1 MVSVNGDPSAA
12 ELAQKLNAIKSSKES
27 KVASRE
33 LKLQKKQPLKIKDGE
48 RPCAYAQG
56 LFRWQN

>member
-1 MVSVNGDPSAA
+1 MGNQPIMVSVNGDPSAA

-33 LKLQKKQPLKIKDGE
+33 LKLQKKAAPKK
-48 RPCAYAQG
+48 
-56 LFRWQN
+56 

>member
-33 LKLQKKQPLKIKDGE
+33 LKLQKKQPLKNK
-48 RPCAYAQG
+48 R
-56 LFRWQN
+56 R

>member
-33 LKLQKKQPLKIKDGE
+33 LKLQKKAAPKK
-48 RPCAYAQG
+48 
-56 LFRWQN
+56 